1 MRVLLHSPN
10 LGRGEGALSLSFL
23 ASVNLH
29 HALLGCRVIMVPV
42 FQDLGGQSLL
52 IQKRTLFLIVMDQEA
67 LHLPDLGHRSHQ
79 SLPYSLGN
87 MGHLPM
93 GTTGDSHLLI
103 LVGPEEEHQPNLKT
117 ARILMG
123 RKGNSRTL
131 RTTR

>member
-1 MRVLLHSPN
+1 
-10 LGRGEGALSLSFL
+10 
-23 ASVNLH
+23 
-29 HALLGCRVIMVPV
+29 MVPV

>member
-1 MRVLLHSPN
+1 MLHHSPH

-29 HALLGCRVIMVPV
+29 HALLGCQVIMAPV
-42 FQDLGGQSLL
+42 SQDLGGQPLL
-52 IQKRTLFLIVMDQEA
+52 FQKRTLFLTVMDQEA
-67 LHLPDLGHRSHQ
+67 PHLPDLGLRSHQ

-103 LVGPEEEHQPNLKT
+103 LVDPEEEHQPNLKI
-117 ARILMG
+117 AKILMG